1 MTKISFIFVFG
12 LLSVFCFSSVSYSN
26 NDYKLLMKYKN
37 DLISNNSMMRVN
49 NNDLMKTIKSTKY
62 TGYDI
67 YSKFG
72 NIKDELL
79 WSSDMITFFS
89 MTYRLRYHQ
98 NRMIMNR
105 LIFIQEL
112 LQIDLTLINKQ
123 IYYITVDSLMQ
134 ILDKQKDIIL
144 SSIETLDKT
153 IKLMK
158 RMTRNQ
164 SRNKSK

>member
-1 MTKISFIFVFG
+1 
-12 LLSVFCFSSVSYSN
+12 
-26 NDYKLLMKYKN
+26 MKYKN